1 MKKTIMRGWFSI
13 VPIHMSF
20 SIHCTFNNS
29 GYVGFTR
36 IKLQESLSSCARGV
50 LGWIQ
55 LVFINVWPLN
65 IIVTFLF
72 FLQVRVRFDLKMK
85 KQRAPLIHQVDLN
98 FVFEHKL
105 ITKLHK

>member
-1 MKKTIMRGWFSI
+1 MKKTIMRMRGWFSI

-20 SIHCTFNNS
+20 SVHCTFNHS

-72 FLQVRVRFDLKMK
+72 F
-85 KQRAPLIHQVDLN
+85 
-98 FVFEHKL
+98 VFL
-105 ITKLHK
+105 TS